1 MAASRRTAARYA
13 AIAAV
18 LAWTILAQSAPG
30 QELPRT
36 MLLAKAVREFGVRFE
51 LTYGRVSLK
60 VMRSIQTSTSSTS
73 GPRRERFAIRAVGGD
88 SSMEYELTTA
98 EQQISIR
105 FSGANQLEIRRSPA
119 GDLKLVAVEFNQPAT
134 GPVSLKIGQ
143 QGARE
148 LRAASLWHLLLAE
161 PAECRQSLVPL
172 LNLLQPKW
180 ELEKTRDEI
189 RAILLRMAKS
199 GSLPDQKRW
208 AEWVQQLGDNR
219 FAKREAAD
227 RQLREAGRAAVAYL
241 QQLDPSRL
249 DAEQQYR
256 VRRIIQAL
264 TAGSGDDAP
273 EQIASW
279 LFGDASVW
287 LAMLSGDEEPA
298 RKTAARQ
305 LGTLLGKPI
314 QFDPA
319 ADAPTRKKQIEALR
333 AGISGK

>member
-1 MAASRRTAARYA
+1 MTTSRRTAARYT
-13 AIAAV
+13 AIAV
-18 LAWTILAQSAPG
+18 LAGMILAQSAPG

-36 MLLAKAVREFGVRFE
+36 VLLANAVRQFGVRFE

-60 VMRSIQTSTSSTS
+60 VMRSIQTSIPLTS

-88 SSMEYELTTA
+88 SSMDYELTTA
-98 EQQISIR
+98 EQQVSIR
-105 FSGANQLEIRRSPA
+105 FSGANQLEIRRTPV
-119 GDLKLVAVEFNQPAT
+119 GDSKLVPVEFHQPAA

-143 QGARE
+143 QGPRE
-148 LRAASLWHLLLAE
+148 FRAPSLWHLLLAE
-161 PAECRQSLVPL
+161 PAQCRQSLVPL

-180 ELEKTRDEI
+180 ELEKTRDEV
-189 RAILLRMAKS
+189 RAVLLRMAGS
-199 GSLPDQKRW
+199 GSLPDQTRW
-208 AEWVQQLGDNR
+208 AQWVEQLGDNR

-227 RQLREAGRAAVAYL
+227 RQLREAGRAAVAHL
-241 QQLDPSRL
+241 QQLDSSRL

-256 VRRIIQAL
+256 VRRIIQAV
-264 TAGSGDDAP
+264 TAGSGDDAS

-333 AGISGK
+333 AGIFGK

>member
-1 MAASRRTAARYA
+1 MTASRRTAACCT
-13 AIAAV
+13 AIAV
-18 LAWTILAQSAPG
+18 LAGMILGQSALG

-36 MLLAKAVREFGVRFE
+36 VLLANAVRQYWVRFE

-60 VMRSIQTSTSSTS
+60 AMRPIPTSTNSTS
-73 GPRRERFAIRAVGGD
+73 GTRRERFAIRVAGGD
-88 SSMEYELTTA
+88 PSMEYELTTP
-98 EQQISIR
+98 EQQVSIR
-105 FSGANQLEIRRSPA
+105 FTSANQLEIRRSPV
-119 GDLKLVAVEFNQPAT
+119 GDSKLVPVEFNQPAT

-172 LNLLQPKW
+172 LDLLQPKW
-180 ELEKTRDEI
+180 ELEKTRDGV
-189 RAILLRMAKS
+189 RATLLRMAGS
-199 GSLPDQKRW
+199 GTLPDQTRW

-241 QQLDPSRL
+241 QQLDLSRL

-256 VRRIIQAL
+256 VRRIIQAV
-264 TAGSGDDAP
+264 TAGSADDSP
-273 EQIASW
+273 DQIASW

-287 LAMLSGDEEPA
+287 LAMLSSDEEPA

-314 QFDPA
+314 AFDPA

-333 AGISGK
+333 AALPGK